1 MPSFPLLILLRQR
14 IWGRNSIWYY
24 FPGRGVKQKL
34 PIILEQLNWLHY
46 CTKKKKKKKNQLTL
60 WFPLLSSVSSFNF
73 HPRTGIGVA
82 IKIPLELLLLPW
94 YWKRG
99 VEKSGNCHFR
109 VWSEGEDLLQMQK
122 KRKCGGGKG
131 QNSLNAGELSWRWG
145 SA

>member
-1 MPSFPLLILLRQR
+1 MPSFPLLILLRLPENLR
-14 IWGRNSIWYY
+14 E
-24 FPGRGVKQKL
+24 KQHL
-34 PIILEQLNWLHY
+34 ILFSWKGSETETTHHFRTAELASLLYQ
-46 CTKKKKKKKNQLTL
+46 KKKKKNQLTL

-99 VEKSGNCHFR
+99 VEKSGNCHSR

-131 QNSLNAGELSWRWG
+131 QNSLNAELSWRWG